1 MKVNKL
7 DGSWIVVTGAG
18 AGIGRAI
25 ALDAAQ
31 RGGNVAICDIDPERL
46 EETAALL
53 AGYEVDV
60 VSSVVDVV
68 KRDQVEAFADLVHE
82 RATAVDIL
90 VNNAGVALAADIL
103 ETSAEDWQ
111 FIIGVNLMGVI
122 HFCDAF
128 CPEMI
133 ERDRGGHVVN
143 IASMEGFAALEG
155 FGAYSTTKFAVV
167 GYSDSLR
174 QELSHHDIGV
184 SVVCPGVV
192 RTSLTANMR
201 SRGEYEA
208 GIADRIHQQH
218 EKSKFGPEKVAK
230 AVFSAVRFNTPLR
243 PVAPESW
250 MTYYSNRLSPRLTSF
265 ILKHVA
271 LRVLRNGAQN
281 CSNSTA
287 GLPW

>member
-1 MKVNKL
+1 MNVKKL
-7 DGSWIVVTGAG
+7 DGSWVLVTGAG

-25 ALDAAQ
+25 ALDAAE
-31 RGGNVAICDIDPERL
+31 RGGNVAICDINAGNL
-46 EETAALL
+46 EQTLALL
-53 AGYEVDV
+53 ESYDVEVISSTVDV
-60 VSSVVDVV
+60 TQ
-68 KRDQVEAFADLVHE
+68 RDQVEAFADRVHE
-82 RATAVDIL
+82 RTAAVDIL
-90 VNNAGVALAADIL
+90 VNNAGVAIAADIL
-103 ETSAEDWQ
+103 ETSAEDWE

-133 ERDRGGHVVN
+133 EQERAAHVVN

-167 GYSDSLR
+167 GYSESLR
-174 QELSHHDIGV
+174 QELSHHNIGV

-201 SRGEYEA
+201 ARGEYED
-208 GIADRIHQQH
+208 GIADRIHQEH
-218 EKSKFGPEKVAK
+218 KKSSFGPEKVAK
-230 AVFSAVRFNTPLR
+230 AVFSAVKFNTPLR

-265 ILKHVA
+265 ILKQVA
-271 LRVLRNGAQN
+271 HRVLRDGVPKEA
-281 CSNSTA
+281 T
-287 GLPW
+287 P

>member
-7 DGSWIVVTGAG
+7 DGRWVLVTGAG

-25 ALDAAQ
+25 ALDAAG
-31 RGGNVAICDIDPERL
+31 RGASVAICDINRENL

-53 AGYEVDV
+53 AGYGIDV
-60 VSSVVDVV
+60 ISSVVDVTH
-68 KRDQVEAFADLVHE
+68 REQVEKFADLVH
-82 RATAVDIL
+82 RSTAAVDIL
-90 VNNAGVALAADIL
+90 VNNAGVAIAADIL
-103 ETSAEDWQ
+103 DTSAEDWG
-111 FIIGVNLMGVI
+111 FILGVNLMGVV

-128 CPEMI
+128 CPAMI
-133 ERDRGGHVVN
+133 ARDSGGHVVN

-174 QELSHHDIGV
+174 QELSHHNIGV

-208 GIADRIHQQH
+208 GIADRIHQEH
-218 EKSKFGPEKVAK
+218 EESTFGPEKVAK

-265 ILKHVA
+265 ILKQVA
-271 LRVLRNGAQN
+271 HRVLREGVPEEA
-281 CSNSTA
+281 A
-287 GLPW
+287 P

>member
-7 DGSWIVVTGAG
+7 DGSWVVVTGAG

-25 ALDAAQ
+25 ALDAAE

-68 KRDQVEAFADLVHE
+68 KRDQVEEFADLVHD

-90 VNNAGVALAADIL
+90 VNNAGVTIAADIL

-128 CPEMI
+128 CPAMI

-174 QELSHHDIGV
+174 QELSYHDIGV

-192 RTSLTANMR
+192 RTSLTLNMR
-201 SRGEYEA
+201 SRGEYDG
-208 GIADRIHQQH
+208 GIADRIHQEH

-265 ILKHVA
+265 ILKQVSQ
-271 LRVLRNGAQN
+271 RVLRDGAPN
-281 CSNSTA
+281 
-287 GLPW
+287 

>member
-1 MKVNKL
+1 MNVKKL
-7 DGSWIVVTGAG
+7 NGSWVLVTGAG
-18 AGIGRAI
+18 AGIGQAI
-25 ALDAAQ
+25 ALDAAK
-31 RGGNVAICDIDPERL
+31 RGGNVAICDIN
-46 EETAALL
+46 EEPLNETVALL
-53 AGYEVDV
+53 QDYDVEV
-60 VSSVVDVV
+60 VSSVVDVSE
-68 KRDQVEAFADLVHE
+68 RNQVESFADKVHQ
-82 RATAVDIL
+82 RTAAVDIL

-103 ETSAEDWQ
+103 DTSPEDWE

-128 CPEMI
+128 CPAMI
-133 ERDRGGHVVN
+133 EHKSAAHVVN

-174 QELSHHDIGV
+174 QELSHHKIGV

-201 SRGEYEA
+201 SRGDYEA
-208 GIADRIHQQH
+208 GIADRIHQEH
-218 EKSKFGPEKVAK
+218 EKSSFGPEKVAK
-230 AVFSAVRFNTPLR
+230 AVFSAVKFNTPLR

-265 ILKHVA
+265 ILKQVA
-271 LRVLRNGAQN
+271 HRVLRDGAPKEAR
-281 CSNSTA
+281 T
-287 GLPW
+287 

>member
-7 DGSWIVVTGAG
+7 DGSWILVTGAG

-25 ALDAAQ
+25 ALDAAD
-31 RGGNVAICDIDPERL
+31 RGGNLAICDINPEQL
-46 EETAALL
+46 EETCALL
-53 AGYEVDV
+53 EDYEVDV
-60 VSSVVDVV
+60 ISSVVDVSQR
-68 KRDQVEAFADLVHE
+68 KEVEEFADLVH
-82 RATAVDIL
+82 RSTDAVDIL
-90 VNNAGVALAADIL
+90 INNAGVAIAADIL
-103 ETSAEDWQ
+103 ETSPEDWD

-128 CPEMI
+128 CPAMI
-133 ERDRGGHVVN
+133 ARERAAHVVN
-143 IASMEGFAALEG
+143 IASMEGFAALKG

-174 QELSHHDIGV
+174 QDLSHHNIGV

-208 GIADRIHQQH
+208 GIADRIHQEH
-218 EKSKFGPEKVAK
+218 EKSTFGPEKVAK
-230 AVFSAVRFNTPLR
+230 AVFSAVRLNTPLR

-265 ILKHVA
+265 ILKQVA
-271 LRVLRNGAQN
+271 HRTLRDGAQK
-281 CSNSTA
+281 
-287 GLPW
+287 

>member
-1 MKVNKL
+1 MNVKKL
-7 DGSWIVVTGAG
+7 NGSWVLVTGAG
-18 AGIGRAI
+18 AGIGQAI
-25 ALDAAQ
+25 ALDAAE
-31 RGGNVAICDIDPERL
+31 RGGNVAICDINADSLERTL
-46 EETAALL
+46 ALL
-53 AGYEVDV
+53 ESYDVEVISSTVDV
-60 VSSVVDVV
+60 TQ
-68 KRDQVEAFADLVHE
+68 RDQVEAFADTVHE
-82 RATAVDIL
+82 RTAAIDIL
-90 VNNAGVALAADIL
+90 VNNAGVAIAADIL
-103 ETSAEDWQ
+103 ETSAEDWE

-133 ERDRGGHVVN
+133 EQERAAHVVN

-174 QELSHHDIGV
+174 QELSHHNIGV

-201 SRGEYEA
+201 ARGEYED
-208 GIADRIHQQH
+208 GIADRIHQEH
-218 EKSKFGPEKVAK
+218 KKSSFGPEKVAK
-230 AVFSAVRFNTPLR
+230 AVFSAVKFNTPLR

-265 ILKHVA
+265 ILKQVA
-271 LRVLRNGAQN
+271 HRVLRDGVPKEA
-281 CSNSTA
+281 T
-287 GLPW
+287 P

>member
-1 MKVNKL
+1 MNVKKL
-7 DGSWIVVTGAG
+7 DGSWVLVTGAG

-25 ALDAAQ
+25 ALDAAD
-31 RGGNVAICDIDPERL
+31 RGGNVAICDINPENL
-46 EETAALL
+46 EETLALL
-53 AGYEVDV
+53 TSYEVEV
-60 VSSVVDVV
+60 ISSVVDVTQ
-68 KRDQVEAFADLVHE
+68 REQVEEFADLVHE
-82 RATAVDIL
+82 RTAAVDIL
-90 VNNAGVALAADIL
+90 VNNAGVAIAADIL
-103 ETSAEDWQ
+103 ETSAEDWE

-128 CPEMI
+128 CPAMI
-133 ERDRGGHVVN
+133 ERNRGGHVVN

-174 QELSHHDIGV
+174 QELSHHKIGV

-208 GIADRIHQQH
+208 GIADRIHQEH
-218 EKSKFGPEKVAK
+218 EKSKFGPEKVAR

-250 MTYYSNRLSPRLTSF
+250 MTYYSNRLSPRMTSF
-265 ILKHVA
+265 ILKQVA
-271 LRVLRNGAQN
+271 HRVLRKGAQK
-281 CSNSTA
+281 
-287 GLPW
+287 

>member
-1 MKVNKL
+1 VKVNKL
-7 DGSWIVVTGAG
+7 DGSWILVTGTG

-25 ALDAAQ
+25 ALDAAG
-31 RGGNVAICDIDPERL
+31 RGGSVAICDINPEHL
-46 EETAALL
+46 EETRALL

-60 VSSVVDVV
+60 ISSVVDVTQ
-68 KRDQVEAFADLVHE
+68 RDQVEEFADLVH
-82 RATAVDIL
+82 RSTAAVDIL
-90 VNNAGVALAADIL
+90 VNNAGVAIAADIL
-103 ETSAEDWQ
+103 ETSPEDWE
-111 FIIGVNLMGVI
+111 FIIGVNLMGVV

-128 CPEMI
+128 CPAMI
-133 ERDRGGHVVN
+133 EHDRAAHVVN

-155 FGAYSTTKFAVV
+155 FGAYSRTKFAVV

-174 QELSHHDIGV
+174 QELSHHNIGV

-208 GIADRIHQQH
+208 GIADRIHQEH
-218 EKSKFGPEKVAK
+218 EKSTFGPEKVAK

-265 ILKHVA
+265 ILKQVA
-271 LRVLRNGAQN
+271 HRVLRDGV
-281 CSNSTA
+281 
-287 GLPW
+287 

>member
-7 DGSWIVVTGAG
+7 DGKWVLVTGAG

-25 ALDAAQ
+25 ALNAAE
-31 RGGNVAICDIDPERL
+31 RGANVAMCDIDPQRL
-46 EETAALL
+46 EETGGLL
-53 AGYEVDV
+53 ASYEVDV
-60 VSSVVDVV
+60 ISSVVDVT
-68 KRDQVEAFADLVHE
+68 KRDQVEAFSDLVHDST
-82 RATAVDIL
+82 AAVDIL
-90 VNNAGVALAADIL
+90 VNNAGVAIAADIL
-103 ETSAEDWQ
+103 ETSPEDWD

-122 HFCDAF
+122 YFCDAF
-128 CPEMI
+128 CPEMV

-174 QELSHHDIGV
+174 QELSHHKIGV

-192 RTSLTANMR
+192 RTSLTENMR
-201 SRGEYEA
+201 ARGEYDE
-208 GIADRIHQQH
+208 GIADRIHQEH

-230 AVFSAVRFNTPLR
+230 AVFSAVRFNTALR

-250 MTYYSNRLSPRLTSF
+250 MTYYSNRLSPRMTSF
-265 ILKHVA
+265 ILKQVA
-271 LRVLRNGAQN
+271 HRVLRNGAQK
-281 CSNSTA
+281 
-287 GLPW
+287 